1 MSRARLVFVFLSA
14 AMASLL
20 LQREFHRGT
29 FDPCERAFVGWL
41 SANSGPMGAL
51 PPLTLVLYDEE
62 ASELAGATRMG
73 TLDIALFTRAASKL
87 GAAAAGVEGLAG
99 DPSRMMEAAGRLPVF
114 AGYAPESPPG
124 MGWTPWSGVP
134 QRRWTELPGVAGS
147 AATRLPRGFFAVP
160 ESEAGPRRAVIL
172 GRNADAVIPSFLA
185 LAWRAAQGE
194 RSAVPLAEGGWLR
207 CADRSLPVD
216 AEGATCFFPS
226 APGGTISMNELLVA
240 AEKHERGEGA
250 SPLSGRIV
258 VLARATAD
266 IARVKNY
273 ASGAAATPS
282 ELWAQ
287 AWAALRQGRSFVLP
301 GWWYQFV
308 LVVAA
313 AALSVFVARRGWLA
327 VFGAGFAGL
336 LVYLLTALGVFASA
350 GILLPFVPTVGTLLV
365 ALLSG
370 CLILRR

>member
-1 MSRARLVFVFLSA
+1 MSRARLVFVFLA
-14 AMASLL
+14 AAAASLL

-29 FDPCERAFVGWL
+29 FDPCERGFVGWL
-41 SANSGPMGAL
+41 SANSGPKGAL
-51 PPLTLVLYDEE
+51 PPLALVLYDEE

-124 MGWTPWSGVP
+124 TGWTPWTGVP
-134 QRRWTELPGVAGS
+134 QRRWTELPGAAGP

-160 ESEAGPRRAVIL
+160 EGEAGPRRAVVL

-185 LAWRAAQGE
+185 LAWRAAQGG
-194 RSAVPLAEGGWLR
+194 RAGVPLAEGGWLR
-207 CADRSLPVD
+207 CAGRSLPVD
-216 AEGATCFFPS
+216 AEGATWFFPS
-226 APGGTISMNELLVA
+226 APGGVMSMNELLVA
-240 AEKHERGEGA
+240 TEKHERGESA

-266 IARVKNY
+266 ITRVKSF
-273 ASGAAATPS
+273 AGGEAATPC

-301 GWWYQFV
+301 GWWYQIV
-308 LVVAA
+308 LVAA
-313 AALSVFVARRGWLA
+313 AGALSVFVARRGWK
-327 VFGAGFAGL
+327 VVCGAGVAGL
-336 LVYLLTALGVFASA
+336 LVYLLGALGAFASA
-350 GILLPFVPTVGTLLV
+350 GILLPFIPTVGTLLV

-370 CLILRR
+370 CLILRK